1 MKRKRIWNESG
12 PTGMRYM
19 GQTTYNSIKLYYSM
33 LYRST
38 TTLPPQIYQDA
49 LQEKHT
55 RHHSIVLHRLI
66 HIHTWITWKAPG
78 EFPISQQTTS
88 GLSEKSEF
96 IQDR

>member
-1 MKRKRIWNESG
+1 VIDEKKKNLEWKWSNWYEIYGTNHV
-12 PTGMRYM
+12 
-19 GQTTYNSIKLYYSM
+19 YYSM

-38 TTLPPQIYQDA
+38 TMLPPQIYQDA

-78 EFPISQQTTS
+78 EFPISQQTKL